1 MIGRRIGSR
10 YEIIR
15 YIGGGGMSRV
25 YLARDMILDR
35 DVAIKILN
43 YDFSN
48 EEELKRRFMREAL
61 SATSLTHPNIVNIY
75 DVGEDGDFYYL
86 VMEYVDGQTLKEY
99 IVEHGPLTPEQAIPI
114 MEQLVSAISNAH
126 YNGIIHRDIKP
137 QNILMDHDGNVKI
150 TDFGIA
156 MALSATVQTRTNSV
170 LGTVHYLSPEQ
181 ARGGMATKKSDI
193 YALGIVLYELLTG
206 KLPFSG
212 ESAVAIALKHLQE
225 DTPSIKALFPTIPQS
240 VENVILKA
248 TAKESIVRYQSAEEM
263 LEDLSTV
270 LLPERANE
278 VRFTPTFDDEAT
290 MVIPIVN
297 DKTSYDDIE
306 ATKKV
311 DPVVPLE
318 TAKSQDVEE
327 KQENEE
333 IDEKAASATASSTK
347 KAKKTPE
354 KKKRKKALWIIASI
368 VLLAI
373 ILLCIFVLPD
383 ALGWKKYEIPNI
395 VDMEEAEAIQLLEEE
410 GFKLKEVIERTSDD
424 IDIGHVIKSSPEA
437 GKKRPKRAEVTL
449 YVSTG
454 KELSEVSQYVGENYD
469 RIASLLENEGFHH
482 IRIEEEYS
490 DEEQGQIIAQQPEA
504 GTEVVLGDTDLRL
517 TVSKGVER
525 IAIQDVT
532 GFTENQLHEYETA
545 SGFKI
550 SIVKSEY
557 SDSVEEGEVISQKP
571 SKGTELTKGSTI
583 EVVLSKGKE
592 PKPTKHI
599 VQKVKIPYVEQAAEE
614 DEDEDDD
621 ENEDKK
627 DKKDQKPQNIK
638 IYVQDRSHSMA
649 DPYDEFEIVKDTEVT
664 IKLELDEGERGAYRI
679 MRDDVQIEEK
689 SFQYEDGE

>member
-1 MIGRRIGSR
+1 MIGKRIGSR

-25 YLARDMILDR
+25 YLAHDMILDR

-48 EEELKRRFMREAL
+48 EDELKRRFMREAL

-75 DVGEDGDFYYL
+75 DVGEDGDLYYL

-99 IVEHGPLTPEQAIPI
+99 IVEQGPLTPEQAIPI

-225 DTPSIKALFPTIPQS
+225 ETPSVKALFPSIPQS

-248 TAKESIVRYQSAEEM
+248 TSKESIVRYQSADEM

-270 LLPERANE
+270 LSSERANE
-278 VRFTPTFDDEAT
+278 AKFVPTFDDDAT
-290 MVIPIVN
+290 MVIPVVN
-297 DKTSYDDIE
+297 DQTTYD
-306 ATKKV
+306 
-311 DPVVPLE
+311 
-318 TAKSQDVEE
+318 DVEE
-327 KQENEE
+327 
-333 IDEKAASATASSTK
+333 TK
-347 KAKKTPE
+347 KMAPVMPKNDKGEPNEKEGQQLAAEPIADQAEDEPSEEEAQKIAK
-354 KKKRKKALWIIASI
+354 KKKRKKRLFIIAG
-368 VLLAI
+368 VLLVAL
-373 ILLCIFVLPD
+373 ILLFTFILPD
-383 ALGWKKYEIPNI
+383 ALGWKKYEVPDV
-395 VDMEEAEAIQLLEEE
+395 VDMEEAEAIQLLEQE
-410 GFKLKEVIERTSDD
+410 GFKLKEVIENTSDE
-424 IDIGHVIKSSPEA
+424 IDVDHIIKSNPEA
-437 GKKRPKRAEVTL
+437 GKQRPKGTEITL
-449 YVSTG
+449 YVSIG
-454 KELSEVSQYVGENYD
+454 KELSEVPQYVGENYD

-482 IRIEEEYS
+482 ITIEEEHS
-490 DEEQGQIIAQQPEA
+490 DEDSGTIIAQQPEA
-504 GTEVVLGDTDLRL
+504 GTEVVLGDVDLRL
-517 TVSKGVER
+517 TISKGIER
-525 IAIQDVT
+525 IAVQDIT
-532 GFTENQLHEYETA
+532 GFTENQLQEYEDT
-545 SGFKI
+545 SGFKV

-557 SDSVEEGEVISQKP
+557 SDSVTEGEVISQKP
-571 SKGTELTKGSTI
+571 SKGTELEKGSTI

-599 VQKVKIPYVEQAAEE
+599 VQTVKIPYVESEVE
-614 DEDEDDD
+614 DEDDEDDD
-621 ENEDKK
+621 EEEEKEQVP
-627 DKKDQKPQNIK
+627 QKIK
-638 IYVQDRSHSMA
+638 VYVQDRSHSMA
-649 DPYDEFEIVKDTEVT
+649 DVYDEFEITKDTETT
-664 IKLELDEGERGAYRI
+664 IKLELDEGDRGAYRI

-689 SFQYEDGE
+689 SFDYEDGE